1 MKLILKTS
9 FQHNDDPELWA
20 DLKRKEVEY
29 ERRRNKKVQ
38 YFESVRHAQTV
49 QIDDIP
55 LPQMGD
61 QPVQPPPRQNFDIGP
76 AVNNNNLLGRPTLPN
91 PINLG
96 DLQIPP
102 DIRGAKP
109 AIEKSSGESKDA
121 ADDSSNDKLLKNI
134 PGCPPG
140 PPPMLRDLSDL
151 DSDYDSDD
159 DERATPESL
168 NKVYS
173 HADATRQKTN
183 VDNRNSDKDSD
194 EEDVREPTSVQKRI
208 LAIAGQ
214 KLDDFMKELENVRKK
229 KDTDGDP
236 SSTKCKEKSDSSSD
250 NTNSGND
257 EFNRNKKSDETEST
271 PAPESKQE
279 NVQFKPQTM
288 PPARNT
294 LIPPPMKIPNPPPP
308 PMGVPPAMMF
318 RPPPMRPGLQS
329 LGIRMPQG
337 MPGLPRLRMPPGPP
351 PGIPPARMSHPPF
364 NKPMHPHALASMQKP
379 VKDTKGMTTISA
391 KPQIRNLSADVTRFV
406 PSTLRVKR
414 EDKKVPKKSIAPY
427 SRHQSEQTAKAAGTT
442 KDDAYMQFMQEM
454 QGLL

>member
-1 MKLILKTS
+1 
-9 FQHNDDPELWA
+9 
-20 DLKRKEVEY
+20 
-29 ERRRNKKVQ
+29 
-38 YFESVRHAQTV
+38 
-49 QIDDIP
+49 
-55 LPQMGD
+55 MGD
-61 QPVQPPPRQNFDIGP
+61 QPLQPPPRQNFDIGP
-76 AVNNNNLLGRPTLPN
+76 AVNNNVLGRSSLPISSN
-91 PINLG
+91 SS
-96 DLQIPP
+96 DLQIPS

-109 AIEKSSGESKDA
+109 TIGPTEKSTAELKDL
-121 ADDSSNDKLLKNI
+121 ADDSSNDKLVKNI

-151 DSDYDSDD
+151 DSDYESDD
-159 DERATPESL
+159 DERATSD

-173 HADATRQKTN
+173 HADSSRHKTN
-183 VDNRNSDKDSD
+183 FDNNPNRNSDKDSD

-229 KDTDGDP
+229 KDVDGDQ
-236 SSTKCKEKSDSSSD
+236 SSTKYKEKSDSSSD

-257 EFNRNKKSDETEST
+257 EFNRNKKSDETERKM
-271 PAPESKQE
+271 PPVESKPE

-288 PPARNT
+288 PPMRNT
-294 LIPPPMKIPNPPPP
+294 LIPPPMKIPNPPLP

-329 LGIRMPQG
+329 LGIRMPPG

-364 NKPMHPHALASMQKP
+364 NKPMHPNAMASMQKP

>member
-1 MKLILKTS
+1 M
-9 FQHNDDPELWA
+9 QHNDDPELWA

-29 ERRRNKKVQ
+29 DRRRNKKVQ

-61 QPVQPPPRQNFDIGP
+61 QPLQPPPLQNFD
-76 AVNNNNLLGRPTLPN
+76 VNAGVNTLVGRPSRPN
-91 PINLG
+91 ANNLG

-102 DIRGAKP
+102 EFRTAKP
-109 AIEKSSGESKDA
+109 TIGPIEASAADLKDT
-121 ADDSSNDKLLKNI
+121 ADDSSNERAAKNI

-140 PPPMLRDLSDL
+140 PPPMLRDLDDL
-151 DSDYDSDD
+151 DSDYESDEN
-159 DERATPESL
+159 EREPMENS
-168 NKVYS
+168 NKGPS
-173 HADATRQKTN
+173 HVDAMRHKTSFDN
-183 VDNRNSDKDSD
+183 SNRNNDKDSD
-194 EEDVREPTSVQKRI
+194 EEDVREPTSIQKRI

-214 KLDDFMKELENVRKK
+214 KFDDFMKELENVRKK
-229 KDTDGDP
+229 KDVDGDQ
-236 SSTKCKEKSDSSSD
+236 SSIKYKEKSDTNIDSINSSLTRGID
-250 NTNSGND
+250 D
-257 EFNRNKKSDETEST
+257 ELNRNKKTEVIVST
-271 PAPESKQE
+271 QEAESKQE
-279 NVQFKPQTM
+279 NVLFKPQNM
-288 PPARNT
+288 PPVR
-294 LIPPPMKIPNPPPP
+294 IPPPMKLPNPPPP
-308 PMGVPPAMMF
+308 PMGIPPAMMF

-329 LGIRMPQG
+329 LGIRMPPG
-337 MPGLPRLRMPPGPP
+337 MGGIPRLRMPPGPP

-364 NKPMHPHALASMQKP
+364 NKSMHPNVSIAMQKQ

-414 EDKKVPKKSIAPY
+414 EDKKVPKKSITPY